1 MQFHQTSFWLQ
12 VFEAGI
18 SIVWTEQSVFIEL
31 IYMYPWFYAD
41 QLTHVIT
48 VEQSLEAE
56 DRIQRKTDQY
66 TGRKLE
72 PLEPIKTLIVASSV
86 TSGY

>member
-1 MQFHQTSFWLQ
+1 M
-12 VFEAGI
+12 
-18 SIVWTEQSVFIEL
+18 
-31 IYMYPWFYAD
+31 
-41 QLTHVIT
+41 THVIT
-48 VEQSLEAE
+48 VGQSLEAE

-72 PLEPIKTLIVASSV
+72 PLEPIKTLIVGSSV

>member
-1 MQFHQTSFWLQ
+1 MCFHK
-12 VFEAGI
+12 I
-18 SIVWTEQSVFIEL
+18 
-31 IYMYPWFYAD
+31 AD
-41 QLTHVIT
+41 HLTHVIT